1 MFSGFNKTVIGGS
14 HTDSGKICQD
24 YSEYYVCENY
34 SAAVVADGH
43 GSRKHFRS
51 DIGSQLA
58 VKVTLST
65 LSEFLSDMDEFEKS
79 FRDDPSRVI
88 KKIQKHIIS
97 YWNKAIAGH
106 FIGVPITDK
115 EKEPFTD
122 EQFRAIKHESMYGT
136 TLIACVMC
144 KNFSFGIQI
153 GDGSLVTVNNYAV
166 AQMPIA
172 DDESCPANLT
182 ASMCNTNAIDLFNHF
197 YTFDELMAVFVS
209 TDGLFTSFGSRE
221 DFQDYHTILVGLLDD
236 RDAFLNAVSKNLV
249 KRTNHG
255 TRDDIS
261 LAGVYSQN
269 LIAANQ
275 EAIMSQIE
283 LNRKMTEIRKAEHKA
298 KIEKQKAKAAMMRN
312 RSDSAPEPTQKYEM
326 ESI

>member
-14 HTDSGKICQD
+14 HLDNGKICQD

-34 SAAVVADGH
+34 SVAVVADGH

-51 DIGSQLA
+51 DVGSKFA
-58 VKVTLST
+58 VEVTLST
-65 LSEFLSDMDEFEKS
+65 ISEFLKNMDEFEKS
-79 FRDDPSRVI
+79 FRDNPAKVI
-88 KKIQKHIIS
+88 KKIQKYIIS
-97 YWNKAIAGH
+97 YWNKAIGAH
-106 FIGVPITDK
+106 YDSNPITDT

-122 EQFRAIKHESMYGT
+122 EQFRAIKRESMYGT
-136 TLIACVMC
+136 TLVACVMC
-144 KNFSFGIQI
+144 EKFSFGIQL
-153 GDGSLVTVNNYAV
+153 GDGSLVTVNKYAT

-182 ASMCNTNAIDLFNHF
+182 ASMCNTNAIEMFNHF
-197 YTFDELMAVFVS
+197 YTFDEIMAVFVS

-236 RDAFLNAVSKNLV
+236 KDSFTKAVNKNLS

-261 LAGVYSQN
+261 LAGIYSEN
-269 LIAANQ
+269 FVVASQ

-283 LNRKMTEIRKAEHKA
+283 LNRKMSEIRKAEHKA
-298 KIEKQKAKAAMMRN
+298 KIEKQKAKAAKLRN
-312 RSDSAPEPTQKYEM
+312 KCEM
-326 ESI
+326 EAI